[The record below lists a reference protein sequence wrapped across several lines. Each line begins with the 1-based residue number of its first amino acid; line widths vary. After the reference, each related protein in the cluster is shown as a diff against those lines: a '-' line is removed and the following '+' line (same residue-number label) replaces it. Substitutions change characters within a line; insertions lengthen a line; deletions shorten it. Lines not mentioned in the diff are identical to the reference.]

1 MYPDTTIPGNFHVW
15 LPMTG
20 MLPSD
25 VIFLRPNPDITL
37 TVPSAAEIP
46 VTVGGYQTADGS
58 LYVNSGRGYSTNGI
72 VKPDFVAP
80 AVGIPAVGP
89 RGNYV
94 TMTGT
99 SAAAAIAAG
108 ACAQMMEWGEV
119 RNNYSLNSVEIGNL
133 LIRGC
138 KRSDDRTYPNT
149 SWGYGK
155 MNIYQ
160 SFVLF

>member
-1 MYPDTTIPGNFHVW
+1 M
-15 LPMTG
+15 
-20 MLPSD
+20 
-25 VIFLRPNPDITL
+25 
-37 TVPSAAEIP
+37 
-46 VTVGGYQTADGS
+46 
-58 LYVNSGRGYSTNGI
+58 
-72 VKPDFVAP
+72 KPDFVAP
-80 AVGIPAVGP
+80 AAGIPAVGL

-138 KRSDDRTYPNT
+138 QRSDDRTYPNT

-160 SFVLF
+160 SFVRF